1 MENFTYPLQKGS
13 KSFHGNFHVQ
23 CNIETNSEILNRMG
37 PCNSNSKTGAGFIE
51 RVNGNFYVPCNC
63 KSNSISFF
71 FSKRIHG
78 NFHLLVIEM

>member
-1 MENFTYPLQKGS
+1 MC
-13 KSFHGNFHVQ
+13 VQ

-37 PCNSNSKTGAGFIE
+37 PCNSNSKTGSGFIE
-51 RVNGNFYVPCNC
+51 RVNGNFYVPCNY
-63 KSNSISFF
+63 KTDSISFF